1 MKIRAATIEDI
12 PAIQDLAY
20 AIWPDAYSKIISPE
34 QLAYMLQIIYSQE
47 SLLLQMQRGNNF
59 IILSD
64 ETGAPVGF
72 AAYVLKVD
80 ETPIT
85 FRLQKLYVL
94 QSLHG
99 KGFGKL
105 LLDYVIEKVKS
116 EGGGKLDLTV
126 NRQNPAQYFYH
137 TMGFEILREEDTDI
151 GNGFFMN
158 DYVME
163 KNL

>member
-1 MKIRAATIEDI
+1 MKIREATINDI
-12 PAIQDLAY
+12 PVIKDLAY
-20 AIWPDAYSKIISPE
+20 AIWPDAYGTIISPE
-34 QLAYMLQIIYSQE
+34 QLAYMLQLIYGQE
-47 SLLLQMQRGNNF
+47 SLLLQMQQGHNF

-64 ETGAPVGF
+64 GNGAPAGF
-72 AAYVLKVD
+72 AAYALKVD

-94 QSLHG
+94 PSIHG
-99 KGFGKL
+99 RGLGKL

-137 TMGFEILREEDTDI
+137 KMGFEILREEDTDI

-158 DYVME
+158 DYIME
-163 KNL
+163 RIV